1 MCIFCAAIPA
11 VAAAG
16 AAVHGKQ
23 VEARRRA
30 RETGLDQ
37 PEAPAPATSG
47 ALGKLPVPAITAA
60 VVGALVLGSVLIHL
74 TTPTS

>member
-23 VEARRRA
+23 VEARCRA

-37 PEAPAPATSG
+37 PEAKAPGATSP
-47 ALGKLPVPAITAA
+47 LSKLPVPAITAG
-60 VVGALVLGSVLIHL
+60 VVGALVLGSVLTHL